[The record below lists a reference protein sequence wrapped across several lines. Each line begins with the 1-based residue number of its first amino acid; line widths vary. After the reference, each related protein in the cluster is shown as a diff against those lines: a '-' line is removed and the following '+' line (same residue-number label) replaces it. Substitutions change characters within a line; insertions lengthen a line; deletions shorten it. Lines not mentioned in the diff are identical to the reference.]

1 LQLIKTEEIKQRLV
15 EDWQNSNTAFE

>member
-15 EDWQNSNTAFE
+15 EDWQNSNAAFE